1 MLLLNTFPFFHA
13 TGVVLLAMLPY
24 AGWPVR
30 LGASL
35 VALYLLPPSLARV
48 IRGIRPLP
56 EGRIPVRSGDFLEWW
71 ALLQLQVVFCRLT
84 FLEELLRMVP
94 SLYSAWLRLWGA
106 KIGRLTYWAA
116 GTLILDRSFL
126 EVGDDV
132 IFGAGVRI
140 NAHVLEKRDDGELEL
155 LLGTIKIGDRA
166 SVGGYSLITSGCE
179 IAAGEATH
187 AFLIM
192 PPFSRWEH
200 GKRAKAFRDGLRQ
213 VPGEVPR

>member
-1 MLLLNTFPFFHA
+1 M
-13 TGVVLLAMLPY
+13 
-24 AGWPVR
+24 
-30 LGASL
+30 
-35 VALYLLPPSLARV
+35 
-48 IRGIRPLP
+48 
-56 EGRIPVRSGDFLEWW
+56 
-71 ALLQLQVVFCRLT
+71 QLQVVFCRLT

-116 GTLILDRSFL
+116 GTMILDRSFL
-126 EVGDDV
+126 RVGDDV

-140 NAHVLEKRDDGELEL
+140 NAHVLQKQDDGGLEL

-166 SVGGYSLITSGCE
+166 SVGGYSLLTSGCE

-187 AFLIM
+187 AFLIL

-200 GKRAKAFRDGLRQ
+200 GKRAKAFRDGMRQ
-213 VPGEVPR
+213 GPGEVAP